1 MAQPEFV
8 PLHAGDRVR
17 PAERIPRHP
26 GWRQTRPAE
35 LVDPGV
41 PTGQRFGTPGPD
53 QGYALTLAQRFVERL
68 ELGPDEHDEDAVAG
82 CLGVA
87 LRRASLF
94 GRAPVVHDLDL
105 AFTLF
110 GYLGGAPADLV
121 TWRTAK
127 LRGAAHDYWV
137 QRDAADAVPEA
148 TLRLT
153 PAQVRDR
160 LTDWTSLVS
169 RK

>member
-8 PLHAGDRVR
+8 PLHAADRVR
-17 PAERIPRHP
+17 PAERIPGHP

-35 LVDPGV
+35 LVQPGV
-41 PTGQRFGTPGPD
+41 PTGRRFGTPGPD
-53 QGYALTLAQRFVERL
+53 QGYGLTLAERFVDRL
-68 ELGPDEHDEDAVAG
+68 ELADGEHREDVVAG

-105 AFTLF
+105 AFTIL

-121 TWRTAK
+121 AWRVPLLA
-127 LRGAAHDYWV
+127 GSAHDYWA
-137 QRDAADAVPEA
+137 QRDVVDAVAEA

-153 PAQVRDR
+153 PAQARDR
-160 LTDWTSLVS
+160 LREWKGFFVG
-169 RK
+169 